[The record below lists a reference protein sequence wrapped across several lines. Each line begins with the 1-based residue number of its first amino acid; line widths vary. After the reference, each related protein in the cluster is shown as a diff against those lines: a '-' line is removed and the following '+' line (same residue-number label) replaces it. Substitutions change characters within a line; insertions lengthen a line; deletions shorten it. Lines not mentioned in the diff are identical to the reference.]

1 MHMKSNKNW
10 NFTQKNSDEILM
22 DGIFNLKKQP
32 FQKFH
37 EVKKSNAGNYLIS
50 NKKTHF
56 YIGEGK
62 NLEKRLK
69 QQSKETTSTF
79 YKNYKKIIRQSSL
92 DISEFEVQTIN
103 TNIGRKEIEEF
114 GIVNLKT
121 ILNKF
126 QLEKR
131 SSFKIQKNGFW
142 NEVQENKE
150 QIFLD
155 AEKEIFKHKF
165 SFWFDCDV
173 KIVSGLYIVKN
184 KKDELIYIGE
194 SSNIKERFVT
204 HSSRTYFSA
213 LRRHIGTELLDFQLI
228 EISGRKRL
236 FTDKQDMEITK
247 FLKNCNALF
256 FPIFFG
262 RYEIEEFL
270 IKKHKPLLNR
280 KDNKNE

>member
-1 MHMKSNKNW
+1 MKSNKNW

-213 LRRHIGTELLDFQLI
+213 LRRHIGTELLDFQPI